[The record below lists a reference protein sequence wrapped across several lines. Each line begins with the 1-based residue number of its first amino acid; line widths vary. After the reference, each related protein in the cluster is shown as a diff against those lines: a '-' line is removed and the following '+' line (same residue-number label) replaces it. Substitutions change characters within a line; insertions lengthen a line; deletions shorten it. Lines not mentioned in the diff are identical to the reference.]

1 MTGFLVVFENLLDGG
16 IKGSDC
22 LPLLSLSGGGGGGT
36 AGRLAE
42 LFSTSPFLDSLFLL
56 TTGRESSFDKAE

>member
-1 MTGFLVVFENLLDGG
+1 MTGFLVVFEILLDGG

-22 LPLLSLSGGGGGGT
+22 LPLLSLSGGGGT
-36 AGRLAE
+36 AGRLAA
-42 LFSTSPFLDSLFLL
+42 LFSISPFLDSLFLL